1 MQFDI
6 ITIFPDI
13 FDLYFNT
20 SIIKRAQEKKLV
32 VIKIHDLRKWTAD
45 KHKTVDDRP
54 YGGGPGMILKVRPIY
69 EGLKKIKAASPLSSR
84 ASRGETKKEVSSR
97 AKQGTNVILLTP
109 KGKQFD
115 QKMAKRF
122 SKLDRVI
129 LVCGRYE
136 GVDERVTK
144 FIDEQISV
152 GPYVLTGGELPAMI
166 MIDTIT
172 RLIPG
177 VISPE
182 SLQEETFSFR
192 KIKKNKLEIK
202 NSELEIFHEYPQYTR
217 PEVFTY
223 KDTSGR
229 IKSFKVPNVLLSGN
243 HKKIKQWREKYVR

>member
-13 FDLYFNT
+13 FDPYFNT

-69 EGLKKIKAASPLSSR
+69 KALKKIKAVSPLSSR
-84 ASRGETKKEVSSR
+84 SPSLSSR
-97 AKQGTNVILLTP
+97 AKQGRNVILLTP

-122 SKLDRVI
+122 SKLDRII
-129 LVCGRYE
+129 LICGRYE
-136 GVDERVTK
+136 GIDERVTT
-144 FIDEQISV
+144 FVDEQISV

-166 MIDTIT
+166 VVDTVT

-177 VISPE
+177 VISLE
-182 SLQEETFSFR
+182 SLQEETDFENDTGGVIPRAESEESQL
-192 KIKKNKLEIK
+192 KIVG
-202 NSELEIFHEYPQYTR
+202 EYPQYTR

-223 KDTSGR
+223 KDTSGK
-229 IKSFKVPNVLLSGN
+229 IKSLKVPNVLLSGN
-243 HKKIKQWREKYVR
+243 HKKIKQWRKKYAR